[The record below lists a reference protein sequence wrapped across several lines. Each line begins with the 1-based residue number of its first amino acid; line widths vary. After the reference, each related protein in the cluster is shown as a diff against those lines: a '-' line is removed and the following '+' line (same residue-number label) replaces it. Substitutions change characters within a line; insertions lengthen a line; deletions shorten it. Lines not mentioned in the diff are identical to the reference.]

1 MSIEE
6 LHNLNFCDNCL
17 VEVLE
22 FWSAKCEVI
31 QNVVIYKRSKA
42 VTNIL
47 LQKFCLT
54 RLDVKPPLLIKLE
67 SKLIV

>member
-6 LHNLNFCDNCL
+6 LHNLIFCDNCL

-22 FWSAKCEVI
+22 FWSAKWF
-31 QNVVIYKRSKA
+31 NVVIYKRSKA

-54 RLDVKPPLLIKLE
+54 RLDVNPPILIKLE